1 MTDATPPRRT
11 TSKNIAIVF
20 ALGLV
25 FFGMLNTMPEIAG
38 LQNWAREF
46 TGQPFFRVSGFPTEY
61 FFPPMFMLMMTIV
74 VFDASIYRAWK
85 IEKPQKAWLGLLL
98 DAGLL
103 LGAALGAFGYLVE
116 IDSVCLIDQI
126 TGERARLIADAA
138 ERSDVIPGI
147 SFAAEVPSCQAR
159 FGSWTIPLLFTI
171 ITLFFLY
178 NVRVWGLPLVVVAS
192 IVVLYTVATTLI
204 WVFDLSDNN
213 FLLTKLGADGG
224 DVVAAATQ
232 KATNIFISPDGFMGR
247 FMDIVVNQVFPY
259 VILGALFGTS
269 AGGTSLIKL
278 AVRLTRNLRGGPA
291 HAAIVSSAMFGTI
304 TGGPVTN
311 VLSTGRLTIPMM
323 RRNGFNKYF
332 AGGVEAAASSGGQI
346 MPPVMGVA
354 AFVLVALTAVPYTK
368 VITAAFLPAMCFF
381 FSIFLAVMF
390 QARREKVEA
399 MREVPDDLVM
409 YRQDWVN
416 LIIIFLP
423 ILTILLLLLGNK
435 DAVGAGPMG
444 WILGAETELRDG
456 VRVVTERSGV
466 LQTIVNATGDAT
478 SAGWW
483 AVAVLIPL
491 LFLDPDTRA
500 RPVKVL
506 VSLGEGGILIS
517 RLFLLL
523 FAVSIIAAFLNE
535 SGLTGELT
543 RAVTTWLENAD
554 MLRLFGLE
562 IPIVGGVYLMLALT
576 CAMFC
581 AIMLGMGMPTVPAYV
596 NVALLLGPLLAN
608 LGVSFFTAHM
618 FVFYFAVASA
628 ITPPVAVA
636 AFAAASITGGEPMR
650 TGVAAVRVGIVMFAI
665 PFVFAWYPEIL
676 LIEEAVTITNDA
688 GQKVLLEGYSRQTDW
703 GHLGLLLLRLA
714 LSLYLLAS
722 ALARFDRVKI
732 NRPEIALRLLLAVL
746 ILWKTPFV
754 VVLATGA
761 SAVLL
766 SWHHIAAGRA
776 IAKRDIITERV

>member
-1 MTDATPPRRT
+1 MSDTNANSGASRT
-11 TSKNIAIVF
+11 WAI
-20 ALGLV
+20 ALGFLLV
-25 FFGMLNTMPEIAG
+25 VVGMLNTMPEISG
-38 LQNWAREF
+38 LQDFARTL
-46 TGQPFFRVSGFPTEY
+46 TGQPFLRVSGFPPE
-61 FFPPMFMLMMTIV
+61 FFYPPIFLLMMVIV
-74 VFDASIYRAWK
+74 ALDTSVYRAWK
-85 IEKPQKAWLGLLL
+85 VSRPQLAWLGLLL
-98 DAGLL
+98 DAGLIL
-103 LGAALGAFGYLVE
+103 AAFLASFGYLVE

-138 ERSDVIPGI
+138 ARSADVIPGM
-147 SFAAEVPSCQAR
+147 SFDAEVPACQGR
-159 FGSWTIPLLFTI
+159 FGIWIIPLLFTI

-178 NVRVWGLPLVVVAS
+178 NVRVWGVPLVAVAS
-192 IVVLYTVATTLI
+192 VVVIYTVGTALF
-204 WVFDLSDNN
+204 WVYDLSDNS

-224 DVVAAATQ
+224 DVRAAAIQ
-232 KATNIFISPDGFMGR
+232 KATNVFITPDGFMGR

-323 RRNGFNKYF
+323 KRNGFSPQF

-368 VITAAFLPAMCFF
+368 VITAAFLPAMFFF

-399 MREVPDDLVM
+399 MREIPDDLVM
-409 YRQDWVN
+409 YRQDWLN
-416 LIIIFLP
+416 LVIIFVP
-423 ILTILLLLLGNK
+423 IMTILFLLLGSK
-435 DAVGAGPMG
+435 DVVSAG
-444 WILGAETELRDG
+444 WLSDILPQFIT
-456 VRVVTERSGV
+456 
-466 LQTIVNATGDAT
+466 QTIVNSTGDAT

-483 AVAVLIPL
+483 AMAVLLPL
-491 LFLDPDTRA
+491 LFLDPETRA
-500 RPVKVL
+500 KPSKVII
-506 VSLGEGGILIS
+506 SLADGGILIS

-523 FAVSIIAAFLNE
+523 FAVSIISAFLNE

-543 RAVTTWLENAD
+543 RAVTSWLETAN
-554 MLRLFGLE
+554 MLRIFGFE

-581 AIMLGMGMPTVPAYV
+581 AILLGMGMPTVPAYV

-628 ITPPVAVA
+628 ITPPVAIA
-636 AFAAASITGGEPMR
+636 AFAAASITRTEPMR
-650 TGVAAVRVGIVMFAI
+650 TAFAAVRVGIVMFTI
-665 PFVFAWYPEIL
+665 PFVFAWYPELL
-676 LIEEAVTITNDA
+676 LIEEAVTITDSA
-688 GQKVLLEGYSRQTDW
+688 GRSTLIEGYTGVVDW
-703 GHLGLLLLRLA
+703 VALTLLVLRLILA
-714 LSLYLLAS
+714 LYLMAS
-722 ALARFDRVKI
+722 ALAYFDRAPLRRWEV
-732 NRPEIALRLLLAVL
+732 ALRLLAAVL
-746 ILWKTPFV
+746 ILWKTAMLMWV
-754 VVLATGA
+754 GVALA
-761 SAVLL
+761 AVLIGL
-766 SWHHIAAGRA
+766 HTIAARSDET
-776 IAKRDIITERV
+776 K